1 MKTYKTEDCKQYR
14 QGGIEICVTNATWR
28 KKYGIDTK
36 GPVLFIGGAY
46 DVVSPKFAAAILKQ
60 FRRESPRKGERK

>member
-1 MKTYKTEDCKQYR
+1 M
-14 QGGIEICVTNATWR
+14 TNATWR
-28 KKYGIDTK
+28 KKYGIDIK

-60 FRRESPRKGERK
+60 FRRESPRKGVRK